1 MTTSDGVP
9 RPGAAA
15 PAPATPFVR
24 RLWRAARLDACLYE
38 EVEADRGAL
47 PQAAAVVLLASLA
60 AGIGSFPNSG
70 WTGIAT
76 MTAAAFVGWVGW
88 AAITYAIG
96 VWLLPGA
103 DTRSDPGELLRT
115 IGFSA
120 APGVFAV
127 LGAVPGANPWVFLA
141 VGGWLLTAMVIAV
154 RQALDYCTTLRA
166 IAVCAIGFPLSALLL
181 AIALLFTGPWPF

>member
-1 MTTSDGVP
+1 MTTSEG
-9 RPGAAA
+9 A
-15 PAPATPFVR
+15 PAPVAPPPPTTPFVR
-24 RLWRAARLDACLYE
+24 RLWRAAMLDACLYE
-38 EVEADRGAL
+38 EVEADRAAL
-47 PQAAAVVLLASLA
+47 RQAAAVVLLASLA

-70 WTGIAT
+70 WTGMAT
-76 MTAAAFVGWVGW
+76 MTVAAFVGWIGW
-88 AAITYAIG
+88 ASITYGIG
-96 VWLLPGA
+96 VWLLPAA

-127 LGAVPGANPWVFLA
+127 LGVVPGANPWLFLA

-181 AIALLFTGPWPF
+181 TLALLFTGPWPF

>member
-1 MTTSDGVP
+1 MTTSEGVP
-9 RPGAAA
+9 A
-15 PAPATPFVR
+15 PTALPPPTTPFAR
-24 RLWRAARLDACLYE
+24 RLWRAAMLDACLYE
-38 EVEADRGAL
+38 EVEADRAAL
-47 PQAAAVVLLASLA
+47 LQAAAVVFLASLA

-76 MTAAAFVGWVGW
+76 MTVAAFVGWVGW
-88 AAITYAIG
+88 ATITYCIG

-103 DTRSDPGELLRT
+103 QTRSDPGELLRT

-127 LGAVPGANPWVFLA
+127 LGVVPGANPWVFVA
-141 VGGWLLTAMVIAV
+141 VGGWLLTAMVIAL

-166 IAVCAIGFPLSALLL
+166 IAVCAIGLPLSALLL

>member
-1 MTTSDGVP
+1 MTTSAGVP
-9 RPGAAA
+9 DPTAA
-15 PAPATPFVR
+15 PPPPTTPFAR
-24 RLWRAARLDACLYE
+24 RVWRAAMLDACLYE
-38 EVEADRGAL
+38 EVEADRAAL

-76 MTAAAFVGWVGW
+76 MTVAAFLGWVGW
-88 AAITYAIG
+88 ASITYGIG

-103 DTRSDPGELLRT
+103 HTRSDPGELLRT

-127 LGAVPGANPWVFLA
+127 LGVVPGANPWVFLV

-181 AIALLFTGPWPF
+181 TLALLFTGPWPF